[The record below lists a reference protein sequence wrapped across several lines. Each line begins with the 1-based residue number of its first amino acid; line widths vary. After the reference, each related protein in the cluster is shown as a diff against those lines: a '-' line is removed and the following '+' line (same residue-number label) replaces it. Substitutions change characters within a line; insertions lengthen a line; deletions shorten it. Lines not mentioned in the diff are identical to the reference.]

1 MQKCGTVSG
10 FSVQGCLEFVAC
22 SYVDLHVQE
31 GNLLGGVFESEF
43 DRGVEVFHENL
54 HGLEL
59 FGGAQEDQEDVIYE
73 SLTEGDCPDK
83 GFLDGFFMTTR
94 RKFLSMSGRLL
105 YFRMVS
111 SNTSILRGLGVL
123 WGRVLACSFIW
134 CNTDSMPFSCV
145 LLV

>member
-43 DRGVEVFHENL
+43 DRGVEVIHENL

-59 FGGAQEDQEDVIYE
+59 FGGAQEDQEDVIYKYLPE
-73 SLTEGDCPDK
+73 VDCSDK
-83 GFLDGFFMTTR
+83 GFLDDFFVTTHEEA
-94 RKFLSMSGRLL
+94 GIWW
-105 YFRMVS
+105 S
-111 SNTSILRGLGVL
+111 SLGSHGCANKLEKTPVHE
-123 WGRVLACSFIW
+123 
-134 CNTDSMPFSCV
+134 
-145 LLV
+145 